1 MVLSDSDSE
10 DDTAEL
16 SDKTRLL
23 ARNTSAFS
31 AAVSVRNLQARYI
44 LHMYTM

>member
-1 MVLSDSDSE
+1 MVLSESDSE
-10 DDTAEL
+10 DETTEL

-31 AAVSVRNLQARYI
+31 AAVSVHNLQARYS